1 MKITHKIIIALLSL
15 AWCNCPTLPAAEKT
29 AESAEEWDS
38 LLDNAG
44 EEALLPE
51 EGEEILTP
59 GQLDARKLENRKQ
72 DPDKAAAPS
81 VRRDEGRGP
90 GFGPGRGMGRPF
102 FAPMDPAVLLEFLR
116 QHEPELAARLEAMK
130 EENPRQYRHRV
141 HMLGRMF
148 GPVIEQMKLDPEM
161 AQLTLQRIK
170 QRLKVENTLKKI
182 HAQPQPGSSENLTG
196 QLRSQVAGLFDII
209 LQQEQLRLT
218 QWQSQIAEW
227 SAAEEP
233 GGKTE
238 PSDTQDRRPEWG
250 MAQERMRKLQERLK
264 EHQANLENWKSRRE
278 LIIDAHM
285 EELLNNYQ
293 PFPWGR

>member
-1 MKITHKIIIALLSL
+1 MKITFGIAVALLSL
-15 AWCNCPTLPAAEKT
+15 VWYSGPVILAVEETG
-29 AESAEEWDS
+29 ESGEEWES
-38 LLDNAG
+38 LLDQTG
-44 EEALLPE
+44 EDPLPPG
-51 EGEEILTP
+51 EGE
-59 GQLDARKLENRKQ
+59 
-72 DPDKAAAPS
+72 AAPLNPRS
-81 VRRDEGRGP
+81 ETRMENPEKRPVQEKEHPAPAEGRGP

-102 FAPMDPAVLLEFLR
+102 FAQTDPEVLLEFLR

-141 HMLGRMF
+141 HMLGRMY

-161 AQLTLQRIK
+161 AGLTLQRIK
-170 QRLKVENTLKKI
+170 QRLKVENTLKII
-182 HAQPQPGSSENLTG
+182 HTETKSESSKQMTG

-209 LQQEQLRLT
+209 LQQEQLRLS
-218 QWQSQIAEW
+218 QWQSQITEW
-227 SAAEEP
+227 SVPDES
-233 GGKTE
+233 GGKADPNE
-238 PSDTQDRRPEWG
+238 GKDKGPARG

-264 EHQANLENWKSRRE
+264 EHQVSLENWKSRRE

>member
-1 MKITHKIIIALLSL
+1 MKIATGIVIVLSVL
-15 AWCNCPTLPAAEKT
+15 VWYPRPVLFG
-29 AESAEEWDS
+29 AEEAADSGEEWES
-38 LLDNAG
+38 LLDQAG
-44 EEALLPE
+44 EDPLPPG
-51 EGEEILTP
+51 EGQATP
-59 GQLDARKLENRKQ
+59 LNPRSEPRMENPEKRPAQEKEH
-72 DPDKAAAPS
+72 PAPP
-81 VRRDEGRGP
+81 EGRGP

-116 QHEPELAARLEAMK
+116 QYEPELAARLEAMK

-141 HMLGRMF
+141 HMLGRMY

-209 LQQEQLRLT
+209 LQQEQVRLT

>member
-1 MKITHKIIIALLSL
+1 MKITPGILIALSVLVWYPRPVL
-15 AWCNCPTLPAAEKT
+15 FG
-29 AESAEEWDS
+29 AEEAADSGEVWES
-38 LLDNAG
+38 LLDQAG
-44 EEALLPE
+44 EDPLPP
-51 EGEEILTP
+51 GEEQADPLHP
-59 GQLDARKLENRKQ
+59 RSESRMENPEKGPAREKEH
-72 DPDKAAAPS
+72 PVSA
-81 VRRDEGRGP
+81 EGREP
-90 GFGPGRGMGRPF
+90 GFGPDRGMGRPF
-102 FAPMDPAVLLEFLR
+102 FAPTDPAVLLEFLR

-130 EENPRQYRHRV
+130 QENPRQYRHRV
-141 HMLGRMF
+141 HMLGRMY

-161 AQLTLQRIK
+161 AELTLQRIK

-182 HAQPQPGSSENLTG
+182 HAQSQQGSSENLTG

-227 SAAEEP
+227 SVPDEN
-233 GGKTE
+233 GGKADPGE
-238 PSDTQDRRPEWG
+238 AQDRKPEWG

-278 LIIDAHM
+278 SIINDHM
-285 EELLNNYQ
+285 EELLNNHQ